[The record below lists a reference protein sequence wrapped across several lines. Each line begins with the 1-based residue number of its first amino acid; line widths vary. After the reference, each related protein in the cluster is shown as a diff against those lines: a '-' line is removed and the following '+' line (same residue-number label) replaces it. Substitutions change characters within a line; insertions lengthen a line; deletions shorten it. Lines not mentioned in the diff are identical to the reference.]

1 MSNLPQI
8 LSLSAI
14 AAEKQLEELLIGGD
28 LSPARQDHLR
38 ELGNV
43 EEEGETSKEVHHEDP
58 GKEESSLK
66 NVKSQIQLTR
76 RAPTSSLPNPFIMD
90 QWMVGTKP

>member
-8 LSLSAI
+8 LSVSAI
-14 AAEKQLEELLIGGD
+14 VAEKQHEELLIGWD
-28 LSPARQDHLR
+28 LSPARQDNLR
-38 ELGNV
+38 ELSNV
-43 EEEGETSKEVHHEDP
+43 EEEGEASKEVHHEDP